1 MENESKQHILQL
13 FAEQYNQAIK
23 DNPTLVSTKADPWD
37 GPKPIAKDGFAITLC
52 EVRVVY
58 LYTKKGVNYYQGFDG
73 RECTWKGLTNIEQEI
88 FNKQN
93 SINHSD
99 RINGHDQN
107 DTLER

>member
-1 MENESKQHILQL
+1 MQL